1 MSSVKIREGHNGY
14 YNQTS
19 KRLALLEAGQELK
32 IVRELPDNKY
42 ICEIVNPT
50 ERCKNHGGYHGLEIE
65 AYVQNLETIETESH

>member
-32 IVRELPDNKY
+32 IVRELPENKY
-42 ICEIVNPT
+42 ICEVVNAT
-50 ERCKNHGGYHGLEIE
+50 ERCQDHGGYSGMTVE
-65 AYVQNLETIETESH
+65 AYVQNLEVI

>member
-42 ICEIVNPT
+42 ICEVIRPT
-50 ERCKNHGGYHGLEIE
+50 EACQISGGYHGMTIE
-65 AYVQNLETIETESH
+65 ASVENLETI